1 MEEKKEIGIMGMT
14 PRFSERIQR
23 AQNHYYSENWSA
35 FKKVFEE
42 DKKDLLEEFDLFGNT
57 AIHVATHSNNPLLL
71 KHLLQMLLPE
81 DRWNALRK
89 KNCQSNTIL
98 HEIAM
103 QDEVEMVDV
112 VLEFDRKDIVEAPPP
127 PEEEMSSLLKT
138 KNQKGETPLFRA
150 AKFGKLK
157 MVKQMVKYV
166 DDEGDMEVHLH
177 SKNQNILH
185 ACVLGCFFVLP
196 EERYEILEGYN
207 NTFDLFP
214 HKRDLESGH
223 QDDAKPPTSGLSK
236 INYALWNCLAK
247 VSNRVDDLWRRKNK
261 YELAKRLAESLVIQ
275 DYSWQTSHN
284 HLLGK
289 ARIKLPPILYNVS
302 KRKEQYEREKKMQH
316 QLEDE
321 KKKKKQLLKGPAHHH
336 EDHIGKAKKYFHY
349 APLLIAASYG
359 IIEIV
364 ELFLKKHPESINHV
378 SDDGHN
384 VLHMAVK
391 HRQLKIFKLLQ
402 KKSEFHTLASQI
414 SSKTKNTILHQV
426 ARTDFYRP
434 PELPGAAFQL
444 QSELKWFKRVRKVL
458 PSHLIMHCDED
469 YLTAADI
476 LDIMHY
482 NMLKEAQS
490 WIKETSQSCS
500 TVSVLVATVVFAA
513 AYTIPGG
520 STEGGDAVLS
530 GSPVLLFFTTMDIV
544 ALSLSL
550 ASVVMFLS
558 ILSAPF
564 ELWDFHKSLP
574 IRLRIGFAFLF
585 GSLTTTMLA
594 FIATVLITIKLQ
606 WKNWAS
612 TLIYGVAFF
621 PVTIFALMEFPLYT
635 KLPNLLMKM
644 CRKVMK
650 MVGIYKV
657 VRSFSGKRLVKRK
670 YP

>member
-1 MEEKKEIGIMGMT
+1 MENKEIDIKGMT
-14 PRFSERIQR
+14 PKFSERIQR

-71 KHLLQMLLPE
+71 RHLLQMLLPE

-112 VLEFDRKDIVEAPPP
+112 VLEFDRKNIVEEAA
-127 PEEEMSSLLKT
+127 MSSSLLKA

-150 AKFGKLK
+150 AKFGKLE

-185 ACVLGCFFVLP
+185 ACVLGYFFVLP
-196 EERYEILEGYN
+196 EERNEILEGYN
-207 NTFDLFP
+207 NTFDLFAQ
-214 HKRDLESGH
+214 KRDLESGH
-223 QDDAKPPTSGLSK
+223 QDDAQPPTS
-236 INYALWNCLAK
+236 
-247 VSNRVDDLWRRKNK
+247 VSSTVDDFRRRKSK
-261 YELAKRLAESLVIQ
+261 YELAYRLAELLVKN
-275 DYSWQTSHN
+275 DYSWQKSYN
-284 HLLGK
+284 HLIGK

-302 KRKEQYEREKKMQH
+302 KRKEQYEREKKIEH

-321 KKKKKQLLKGPAHHH
+321 RKKKKLQLEGH
-336 EDHIGKAKKYFHY
+336 EDNNHIGKAKKYFQY
-349 APLLIAASYG
+349 SPLLIAASYG

-364 ELFLKKHPESINHV
+364 ELFLKNHPESINHV

-384 VLHMAVK
+384 ILHMAVK
-391 HRQLKIFKLLQ
+391 HRQLKIFKFLQ

-444 QSELKWFKRVRKVL
+444 QSELKWYKRVKKVI
-458 PSHLIMHCDED
+458 PSDLIMHCDGD
-469 YLTAADI
+469 YLTAGDI

-490 WIKETSQSCS
+490 WIKETAQSCS
-500 TVSVLVATVVFAA
+500 TVAVLVATVVFAA

-520 STEGGDAVLS
+520 TDKGAAVLFR
-530 GSPVLLFFTTMDIV
+530 SPVFLFFTTMDIV

-558 ILSAPF
+558 ILSSPF

-606 WKNWAS
+606 WKNWTS

-621 PVTIFALMEFPLYT
+621 PVTIFALIEFPLYT

-644 CRKVMK
+644 CKKVMK
-650 MVGIYKV
+650 TVRIYKV
-657 VRSFSGKRLVKRK
+657 IKFFTRKKLVKGK